1 MWRRA
6 LSEPGVAVI
15 DAHFALY
22 ALLPVV
28 ASARRGQGVVVHFQ
42 GPWATEG
49 RSLGDARPVTAVK
62 RAVEAAV
69 YRRADVCVVLSEA
82 FGELLHKEF
91 GVPRWAVH
99 RVLPGVDL
107 DTFAPGDQ
115 RKARRALGLD
125 LDVWTAVTVR
135 RLYPRMGLDVLL
147 RSWSWLVSV
156 SEQPV
161 RLLIVGDGPERR
173 SLEGQI
179 ARLGLRDSVKL
190 LGLVDD
196 DTLVDLFRAA
206 DLSVVPSVA
215 LEGFGLVVLESLACG
230 TPALGTSAG
239 GLPEVLEQ
247 LHQDLV
253 VPANDADRLGHRL
266 LKAATDPASVPTR
279 QDCRAFAE
287 HFTWEAVAR
296 SHLDLYRLVADRNRG
311 GGAKRAEFE
320 KGRRLRVVVVG
331 FGAELPC
338 EALETARRLPELFE
352 VDVHVVLGRNGGLV
366 DLLED
371 RGISVE
377 VLRNLGGRAA
387 PGATHRA
394 SSGAFARSVLLGR
407 YAVRLSRRLSQL
419 KPDLVHV
426 DTLEAALCG
435 GVAARLAGIPCVWL
449 VRQGTGSDGVSSGR
463 ICLSRLC
470 AHLLP
475 DCVVTSSESIRK
487 SLGLPPQRFTVI
499 PPSGGQ
505 PTRAGYPPEKVAW
518 YLRQISGY
526 FAHPVVAP

>member
-1 MWRRA
+1 M
-6 LSEPGVAVI
+6 
-15 DAHFALY
+15 
-22 ALLPVV
+22 
-28 ASARRGQGVVVHFQ
+28 HFQ

-239 GLPEVLEQ
+239 GLPEMLEQ
-247 LHQDLV
+247 LDQDLV

-287 HFTWEAVAR
+287 HFTWEEVAR
-296 SHLDLYRLVADRNRG
+296 SHLDLYRLVADLQSRWRG
-311 GGAKRAEFE
+311 KARRIRRKGGASESSSSVSV
-320 KGRRLRVVVVG
+320 LSC
-331 FGAELPC
+331 P
-338 EALETARRLPELFE
+338 ARRW
-352 VDVHVVLGRNGGLV
+352 
-366 DLLED
+366 
-371 RGISVE
+371 
-377 VLRNLGGRAA
+377 
-387 PGATHRA
+387 
-394 SSGAFARSVLLGR
+394 
-407 YAVRLSRRLSQL
+407 
-419 KPDLVHV
+419 K
-426 DTLEAALCG
+426 
-435 GVAARLAGIPCVWL
+435 RLAGCRSCSRWTCMSYWGGMAGWWISSRIVASRSRSCGTWEAGRRP
-449 VRQGTGSDGVSSGR
+449 VRLTERPLGPLRVPSCSDATQCGSVG
-463 ICLSRLC
+463 
-470 AHLLP
+470 A
-475 DCVVTSSESIRK
+475 
-487 SLGLPPQRFTVI
+487 
-499 PPSGGQ
+499 
-505 PTRAGYPPEKVAW
+505 
-518 YLRQISGY
+518 
-526 FAHPVVAP
+526 